1 MRSNFIKTFL
11 TTLILS
17 FTICMP
23 QTAEAKNYKMLAYC
37 LDKISTTENMPEYLT
52 LQVPSQTIANGKIK
66 LENEALLRV
75 KITQIHNAKRGK
87 RDGYIE
93 TKLIAYSLPNKG
105 NEAIDVSDNELKLKL
120 SKYKEA
126 DYKSLAQ
133 TTATTVVSHVVGIP
147 FLNQG
152 VAAVKG
158 AVKPIEGKS
167 RIKSAGISAY
177 KSTPLSYVEKGNELN
192 INPGDKITISF
203 KSEEEEEEEENG
215 PNYEYEQNRTN

>member
-1 MRSNFIKTFL
+1 MRFNFIKTFL
-11 TTLILS
+11 ITLLLA
-17 FTICMP
+17 FVFCFP
-23 QTAEAKNYKMLAYC
+23 QKAEARNYKIVAYC
-37 LDKISTTENMPEYLT
+37 LDKISTTEKMPEYLT
-52 LQVPSQTIANGKIK
+52 LQVPSQIIAHGKIK

-93 TKLIAYSLPNKG
+93 TKLVAYSLTNKG
-105 NEAIDVSDNELKLKL
+105 NEAIDVTNNNLELKISRYL
-120 SKYKEA
+120 EA
-126 DYKSLAQ
+126 DYKGFAQ
-133 TTATTVVSHVVGIP
+133 STATSVVGHVVGIP

-167 RIKSAGISAY
+167 RIKSAGINAY
-177 KSTPLSYVEKGNELN
+177 KSTPLTYIEKGKELN

-203 KSEEEEEEEENG
+203 KSESEEENN
-215 PNYEYEQNRTN
+215 PNYEYEQNRMN